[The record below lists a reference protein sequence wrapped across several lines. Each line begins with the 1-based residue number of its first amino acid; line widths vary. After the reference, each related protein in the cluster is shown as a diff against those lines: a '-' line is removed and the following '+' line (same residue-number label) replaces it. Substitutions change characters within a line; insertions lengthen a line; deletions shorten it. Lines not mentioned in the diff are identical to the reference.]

1 MISVEVLEFLED
13 NAISIEKF
21 LQENFSIES
30 YIPKFNAKK
39 KKWRIKHNEIAG
51 WYNVIPVSMKFAYRY
66 KHLVLTGKL
75 IVVHDDFGKYC
86 VYVNPRVISESCEL
100 AELQAILHDLEENM
114 EPDTLRM
121 VEIKRQLAEKIQD
134 IEENIRIIK
143 HFKGEESL
151 EYNMGIM
158 HLIDESKN
166 LSRVRRRVEKD
177 EDLC

>member
-1 MISVEVLEFLED
+1 
-13 NAISIEKF
+13 
-21 LQENFSIES
+21 
-30 YIPKFNAKK
+30 
-39 KKWRIKHNEIAG
+39 
-51 WYNVIPVSMKFAYRY
+51 
-66 KHLVLTGKL
+66 
-75 IVVHDDFGKYC
+75 
-86 VYVNPRVISESCEL
+86 
-100 AELQAILHDLEENM
+100 
-114 EPDTLRM
+114 M

-134 IEENIRIIK
+134 IEESIRIIK

>member
-30 YIPKFNAKK
+30 YIPKFNSKK

-75 IVVHDDFGKYC
+75 VVVQDDFGKYC
-86 VYVNPRVISESCEL
+86 VYVNPRIIQESCEL
-100 AELQAILHDLEENM
+100 AELQAILHELEDNM
-114 EPDTLRM
+114 EPDTIRM
-121 VEIKRQLAEKIQD
+121 VEAKRQVAEKIHGL
-134 IEENIRIIK
+134 EENVRIIK
-143 HFKGEESL
+143 HFNGEESL
-151 EYNMGIM
+151 EYTMGIM
-158 HLIDESKN
+158 NLLDESKN
-166 LSRVRRRVEKD
+166 LSRARRRVEKD